1 MNRVQH
7 GQTKKKKVFA
17 DNLNAAFS
25 RPQQDQGQSTTSSD
39 HTPSNNPP
47 SHHRHHHHHRDG
59 KKNKNVEQ
67 QQGGVNVPAR
77 TSESSTPSN
86 TSTRG
91 SLVPRKD
98 AALFTCCI
106 CCEDA
111 HMHSIFETCNHVDIC
126 HKCTLK
132 LRVFNNDNRCSI
144 CKNPS
149 DTVIFSRNANKS
161 FSEYNKDDLIYDE
174 TWKIYT
180 DDYLLMNELTSLRRI
195 ECKICKEQNGL
206 VVSFE
211 NTQLLNHHMNEV
223 HKLNYCSLCLKSRK
237 VFLADQKLYTWN
249 NLMKHLKL
257 GEEDENGRIEGHPL
271 CKFCNIRFYSDDE
284 IFDHM
289 YKQHERCFIC
299 QKHGIQFEFYKDY
312 KHLERHFDEKH
323 FLCPF
328 QECREQGFKVFEN
341 ELDLIAHKNKYHS
354 SASSTKRGKIVL
366 DLSTLSNISNV
377 PNDAER
383 RQIRTGEI
391 NSSVIRFVDTA
402 GDGYHNDSLHKSS
415 SSTSSDNKKKH
426 HKGRKD
432 GGSGDVKEKN
442 INLVKRMKEMVS
454 ESQYQELKF
463 LSTQFLRGESLASEY
478 YAKIVSILGEDK
490 TKGIF
495 DLLVEA
501 IPPQDEN
508 KKQALILAKNTY
520 HSPEFNPNL
529 NKEQS
534 TATSKQQE
542 KVPQESWPTLSN
554 APQSSSK
561 PNWNPAQS
569 SNTQPKPKKE
579 KQRPSPISHNIVR
592 TPDLLWGVQGSG
604 TPPAKL
610 DKEQEFPSLTSSSSP
625 PPASKVKKTN
635 SNWTKPLK
643 TVDDEDS
650 KDKHE
655 FSEFGNVK
663 VYKFSDKKKKKNK

>member
-17 DNLNAAFS
+17 DNSNAAFS
-25 RPQQDQGQSTTSSD
+25 RPQQDSAQTTSDAPSGST
-39 HTPSNNPP
+39 HTTH

-59 KKNKNVEQ
+59 KKNRNGEQ
-67 QQGGVNVPAR
+67 VSTTTNAPLANENSV
-77 TSESSTPSN
+77 SSTN
-86 TSTRG
+86 TSTTRH
-91 SLVPRKD
+91 PRRESH
-98 AALFTCCI
+98 FTCCI

-161 FSEYNKDDLIYDE
+161 FADYNKDDLIYDE

-195 ECKICKEQNGL
+195 ECKLCKEQNGL

-299 QKHGIQFEFYKDY
+299 QKHGVQFEFYKDY

-341 ELDLIAHKNKYHS
+341 ELDLFAHKNKYHS

-366 DLSTLSNISNV
+366 DISTLSNISHV

-383 RQIRTGEI
+383 RQVRTGEI
-391 NSSVIRFVDTA
+391 NSSVIRFVDTG
-402 GDGYHNDSLHKSS
+402 GDGYHNDSLHKKSAEASS
-415 SSTSSDNKKKH
+415 YSDQKKKH
-426 HKGRKD
+426 HKGRKET
-432 GGSGDVKEKN
+432 GSGDVKEKN

-478 YAKIVSILGEDK
+478 YAKIVSIL
-490 TKGIF
+490 
-495 DLLVEA
+495 
-501 IPPQDEN
+501 DEN

-529 NKEQS
+529 NKEQPA
-534 TATSKQQE
+534 TAASKQQD
-542 KVPQESWPTLSN
+542 KAPQENWPTLSN
-554 APQSSSK
+554 TPQTSSK
-561 PNWNPAQS
+561 PNWNPAQA

-610 DKEQEFPSLTSSSSP
+610 DKEQEFPSLGSSSSP
-625 PPASKVKKTN
+625 PPSNKVKKSN

-643 TVDDEDS
+643 TIDEDS
-650 KDKHE
+650 EDKSKHE